1 MLPRNH
7 AAKLYGWTAGKCT
20 EALILGYEFI
30 SINAHYQD
38 IKYN

>member
-1 MLPRNH
+1 MDGQQVN
-7 AAKLYGWTAGKCT
+7 AQI